1 MLFTFTF
8 AIKRW
13 YHIEIGSRKD
23 ISMNY
28 MIEQW
33 LRNNVITQCDSHNE
47 ETAKNRD
54 TIQTDLCGKIIKRD
68 KTHKQKLHIA
78 NNLHKK

>member
-1 MLFTFTF
+1 MNNL
-8 AIKRW
+8 
-13 YHIEIGSRKD
+13 IE
-23 ISMNY
+23 
-28 MIEQW
+28 EW
-33 LRNNVITQCDSHNE
+33 LRNNDVTVCDTCNE
-47 ETAKNRD
+47 ETSKNRD